1 MSEENKAIAARGF
14 EVYSTGNYDIL
25 DEVMS
30 PDYVGHDPA
39 LPEPMRGPEAVKAAG
54 CGLPGGV
61 LGPPAHR
68 RPADCR
74 RRIRRHALDCTRN
87 A

>member
-14 EVYSTGNYDIL
+14 EVYSTGNYDII

-30 PDYVGHDPA
+30 TDYIGRRPGSARADARP
-39 LPEPMRGPEAVKAAG
+39 RGSEGAG

-74 RRIRRHALDCTRN
+74 RRLCSHALDRTRN

>member
-30 PDYVGHDPA
+30 PTTSATTRLCPS
-39 LPEPMRGPEAVKAAG
+39 RCEA
-54 CGLPGGV
+54 P
-61 LGPPAHR
+61 R
-68 RPADCR
+68 Q
-74 RRIRRHALDCTRN
+74 
-87 A
+87 